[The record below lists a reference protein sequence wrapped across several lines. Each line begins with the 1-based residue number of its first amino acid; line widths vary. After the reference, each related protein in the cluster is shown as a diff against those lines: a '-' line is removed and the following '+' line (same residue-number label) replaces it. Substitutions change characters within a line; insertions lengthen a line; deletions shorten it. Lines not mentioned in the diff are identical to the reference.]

1 MLDLVAFVP
10 PPSPTIEFVL
20 LESGKVLSVAIRLF
34 LSLSLSV
41 SQSLAHSPHLPHML
55 ADFD

>member
-34 LSLSLSV
+34 LSLSLSLCL
-41 SQSLAHSPHLPHML
+41 SESSS
-55 ADFD
+55 

>member
-34 LSLSLSV
+34 LSLSV
-41 SQSLAHSPHLPHML
+41 SQSLANSPHLPHML

>member
-34 LSLSLSV
+34 LSLSLCLSE
-41 SQSLAHSPHLPHML
+41 SSS
-55 ADFD
+55 